1 MDMLSSLRWRY
12 ATKVFDPTRV
22 IPQEDLD
29 RITDALVLT
38 PSSYGLQPWRFLVI
52 RDHALRAELRPASY
66 GQAQITDSSHLVV
79 LCRPGHFDT
88 VNIDRFIT
96 RTSEVQGRDIA
107 SLSGYRDMM
116 VGDLVQGPRSH
127 AIDAWMR
134 CQVYIALGNLLTT
147 VASMGIDACP
157 MEGFDPARYD
167 AILGLEA
174 RGLASV
180 VLCAIGYRSPEDV
193 FASLPK
199 VRYEKSDVI
208 EML

>member
-1 MDMLSSLRWRY
+1 MDILSSLRWRY

-79 LCRPGHFDT
+79 LCRPRHLDASS
-88 VNIDRFIT
+88 IDRFIA

-127 AIDAWMR
+127 TIDAWMR

-157 MEGFDPARYD
+157 MEGFDPVRYD

-180 VLCAIGYRSPEDV
+180 VLCAIGYRSPEDH

-208 EML
+208 EIL